1 MADYISNQSVAQVV
15 KSVDLLERA
24 DGTSDK
30 TVIKLDNDGYLGAV
44 DGGGDYKILLAKDGT
59 SSVADSVV
67 IRSVFDATATKATTN
82 EANISANATSIGNN
96 ASDIT
101 ANTTSITT
109 NGTSISTNTANIS
122 TNATNIT
129 TNLTATNTNAAS
141 IATNST
147 DIATNLT
154 QITAAYETLKIDV
167 DFDGVTRTSTTTLS
181 ATARVSEVR
190 FEFDGTAD
198 QRTPDEN
205 SAAPTLQVHF
215 QGGAAGSLLDWTS
228 QPGVEIPAEVLLH
241 PQWTLNDTGN
251 KVPIEVV
258 LSNTPFGGTPA
269 FSIVVVYANNPLS

>member
-1 MADYISNQSVAQVV
+1 MADFTTVAPQTWATLITMPKTHPNGLLDPSVIYTDDSGNIQCA
-15 KSVDLLERA
+15 KKDLSELRPLFA
-24 DGTSDK
+24 GTSA
-30 TVIKLDNDGYLGAV
+30 NAN
-44 DGGGDYKILLAKDGT
+44 
-59 SSVADSVV
+59 SVV
-67 IRSVFDATATKATTN
+67 IRSEFDTTASKATTN
-82 EANISANATSIGNN
+82 EGNISANATSIGNN

-109 NGTSISTNTANIS
+109 NGTAIGTNTGNIS
-122 TNATNIT
+122 TNVTNIT
-129 TNLTATNTNAAS
+129 ANQTTANTNAAGIS
-141 IATNST
+141 TNAA

-154 QITAAYETLKIDV
+154 QITASYETLKIDV
-167 DFDGVTRTSTTTLS
+167 DFDGVTRTSTTTLN

-205 SAAPTLQVHF
+205 GSAPTLQVHF

-228 QPGVEIPAEVLLH
+228 QPGVEIPAEILLH

-258 LSNTPFGGTPA
+258 MSNTTFGAVPA